1 MVEGI
6 ELSVRATFGSAR
18 KVYWA
23 FLLLSIV
30 LVLIYLL
37 GFILLIVPGVL
48 FVVWF
53 AFSRFITIEK
63 GLKFKESLSKSK
75 EMVKGIFWK
84 ILGRLI
90 VFGAFMILIEAILSV
105 IPYGVGAIVTSLCG
119 GLFML
124 PVYLLYKEIS
134 G

>member
-1 MVEGI
+1 
-6 ELSVRATFGSAR
+6 
-18 KVYWA
+18 
-23 FLLLSIV
+23 
-30 LVLIYLL
+30 
-37 GFILLIVPGVL
+37 
-48 FVVWF
+48 
-53 AFSRFITIEK
+53 
-63 GLKFKESLSKSK
+63 
-75 EMVKGIFWK
+75 MVKGIFWK